1 MTHASFIDP
10 QGDAPARSRDAWDLD
25 IGTFFEVSLD
35 LLVIRDLEGRVLK
48 ASRSWQTILGH
59 DPEDMEGL
67 PLLRLVHPEDLP
79 GTQTS
84 VTEVEQLSLIHIS
97 EPTRPY

>member
-10 QGDAPARSRDAWDLD
+10 QADASAREYGAWDLD
-25 IGTFFEVSLD
+25 IGTFFDVSLD

-59 DPEDMEGL
+59 DPEEMEGL
-67 PLLRLVHPEDLP
+67 PLLRLVHPDDQRDR
-79 GTQTS
+79 G
-84 VTEVEQLSLIHIS
+84 
-97 EPTRPY
+97 